1 MIEHQIFIRVRYGE
15 TGKMGYV
22 HHSNYP
28 LYLEEARM
36 ELLQKIGLNYK
47 EIEDSGVILP
57 VVSMNFRFYSP
68 IFFDDVI
75 TIKTALTR
83 PSDIKLIFH
92 YEIFNQV
99 NKLVTKAETT
109 LVFVNLKTRKLIWPP
124 EEYLKKL
131 EEVVEI

>member
-1 MIEHQIFIRVRYGE
+1 
-15 TGKMGYV
+15 
-22 HHSNYP
+22 
-28 LYLEEARM
+28 M

-47 EIEDSGVILP
+47 ELEDSGIVLP

-75 TIKTALTR
+75 TIKTTLELT
-83 PSDIKLIFH
+83 SEIKLIFH
-92 YEIFNQV
+92 YEIFNLV
-99 NKLVTKAETT
+99 NKLVSKAETT

-124 EEYLKKL
+124 KEYLKKL